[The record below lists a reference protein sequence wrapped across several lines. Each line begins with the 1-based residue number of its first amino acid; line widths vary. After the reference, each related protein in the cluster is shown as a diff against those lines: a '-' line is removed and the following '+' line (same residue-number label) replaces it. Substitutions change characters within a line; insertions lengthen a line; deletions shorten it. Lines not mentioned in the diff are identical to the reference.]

1 MPKVWIYLLGL
12 LCVLGLAASV
22 AVFALRPSESTSPD
36 SGYTL
41 RDWHGKLAVFG
52 PDASDENAQPVQ
64 VYEVYTHLL
73 PESDVLSLQ
82 AGIPLESQEQL
93 QRLLEDFGL

>member
-1 MPKVWIYLLGL
+1 M
-12 LCVLGLAASV
+12 
-22 AVFALRPSESTSPD
+22 E
-36 SGYTL
+36 
-41 RDWHGKLAVFG
+41 
-52 PDASDENAQPVQ
+52 
-64 VYEVYTHLL
+64 VYDVYTHLL

>member
-1 MPKVWIYLLGL
+1 MPKVWIYLLAL
-12 LCVLGLAASV
+12 LCALGLAASV
-22 AVFALRPSESTSPD
+22 AVFALRPFEKESPS

-41 RDWHGKLAVFG
+41 RDWHGKLALF
-52 PDASDENAQPVQ
+52 ASGESGEEDQPVE
-64 VYEVYTHLL
+64 VYDVYTHLL
-73 PESDVLSLQ
+73 PEQDVLSLQ

>member
-1 MPKVWIYLLGL
+1 MPRIWIAFLGL
-12 LCVLGLAASV
+12 LCLAGLAVSI
-22 AVFALRPSESTSPD
+22 AVFTLRPSHSQPPSSE
-36 SGYTL
+36 YTL
-41 RDWHGKLAVFG
+41 RDWNGRLALFAS
-52 PDASDENAQPVQ
+52 DASDESAQPVE

-82 AGIPLESQEQL
+82 EGIPLESREQL

>member
-1 MPKVWIYLLGL
+1 MPKVWIYLLAL
-12 LCVLGLAASV
+12 LCALGLAASV
-22 AVFALRPSESTSPD
+22 AVFALRPFENKSPD
-36 SGYTL
+36 SSYTL
-41 RDWHGKLAVFG
+41 RDWHGKLALFAPG
-52 PDASDENAQPVQ
+52 ESGEEDQPVE
-64 VYEVYTHLL
+64 VYDVYTHLL

>member
-1 MPKVWIYLLGL
+1 MPKVWIYLLAL
-12 LCVLGLAASV
+12 LCALGLAVSV
-22 AVFALRPSESTSPD
+22 AVFALRPFESEPSTS
-36 SGYTL
+36 SYTL
-41 RDWHGKLAVFG
+41 RDWHGKLALFAPG
-52 PDASDENAQPVQ
+52 ETGEEDQPVE

>member
-1 MPKVWIYLLGL
+1 MPKVWICVLAL
-12 LCVLGLAASV
+12 LCALGLAVSV
-22 AVFALRPSESTSPD
+22 AVFALRPFQDKTPA

-41 RDWHGKLAVFG
+41 RDWHGKLALFAPG
-52 PDASDENAQPVQ
+52 EADSGDQPVE

-82 AGIPLESQEQL
+82 AGIPLESPEQL

>member
-1 MPKVWIYLLGL
+1 MPKVWIYLLAL
-12 LCVLGLAASV
+12 LCALGLAVSV
-22 AVFALRPSESTSPD
+22 AVFALRPFESEPSAS
-36 SGYTL
+36 SYTL
-41 RDWHGKLAVFG
+41 RDWHGKLALFAPG
-52 PDASDENAQPVQ
+52 KTGEEDQPVE